1 MRVLSLLICAFILP
15 ATAAGGDSFND
26 QLTRTLSD
34 NAIDIQMLGTLKY
47 CDKIGL
53 RDPVLKSISDS
64 IVSHASGD
72 TAVQLLQIA
81 DRQASGVEMGLNI
94 AQLDPVEKMRVCD
107 FAVRYVDQLMQK
119 RIQESGP

>member
-1 MRVLSLLICAFILP
+1 MRILSLLIFAFLLP
-15 ATAAGGDSFND
+15 TTAAAADDFND

-47 CDKIGL
+47 CDKLGL
-53 RDPVLKSISDS
+53 RDPVYRNISDS

-72 TAVQLLQIA
+72 IGIQLLQIA

-94 AQLDPVEKMRVCD
+94 AQLDPVEKIRICN
-107 FAVRYVDQLMQK
+107 FAIKYVDQLMQK
-119 RIQESGP
+119 RIQESGR